1 MTTATSEARLGGDS
15 QGNEGFLTAY
25 GRLTTT
31 PGGSTLA
38 EYPAAGTGPST
49 RVSGP
54 AEPRRVEGTNVQLLI
69 GGQWTAAQSGREED
83 VTSPFD
89 GAVAGAVPVAGAAD
103 VDAALSAAVAGAAVW
118 RRTPG
123 HERMRI
129 LLEAARL
136 ADERVEAVARTIS
149 AESGK
154 TITEARGEAGRSGD
168 MIRLAAFEGTQLYGD
183 SLPLDANRG
192 TGFDKIGFT
201 VRQPVGVVVA
211 VTPFN
216 YPALLVMHKLAPAL
230 AAGNA
235 VVLKPARATPLTALA
250 LAACFVDAG
259 LPDGVLSVLTGSGGE
274 LGDAL
279 VSDPRVDKVSF
290 TGSTGVG
297 QRITRLAGVKRLSLE
312 LGASCPVVVLPDADV
327 EAAAAAV
334 SIGGYVNA
342 GQVCISVQRVITHPA
357 IATDFL
363 DALVERVGS
372 LTTGDPASEGTG
384 VGTLISTAE
393 AERVER
399 SIREAVDGGARLLT
413 GGERDGAVV
422 SPAVVADVDPSSPFS
437 QDELFGPAVAVS
449 VADDWQSAIAQA
461 NGTAYG
467 LGAGVFTSD
476 VAGAV
481 RAIREIDAGVIHINW
496 TPLWRADL
504 MPYGGL
510 KGSGIGK
517 EGPRSA
523 VAEMT
528 DVKTVILHGRPW

>member
-1 MTTATSEARLGGDS
+1 MEWV
-15 QGNEGFLTAY
+15 N
-25 GRLTTT
+25 
-31 PGGSTLA
+31 
-38 EYPAAGTGPST
+38 
-49 RVSGP
+49 
-54 AEPRRVEGTNVQLLI
+54 VELLI
-69 GGQWTAAQSGREED
+69 GGRWTAAQSGRVEE

-89 GAVAGAVPVAGAAD
+89 GAVAGSVAVAGAAD
-103 VDAALSAAVAGAAVW
+103 VDAALNAAVAGAKVW
-118 RRTPG
+118 RNTPG

-129 LLEAARL
+129 LLEAATL
-136 ADERVEAVARTIS
+136 ADQRAEAIAQTIS
-149 AESGK
+149 AEAGK
-154 TITEARGEAGRSGD
+154 SITEARGEASRSGE

-183 SLPLDANRG
+183 SLPLDANPG

-201 VRQPVGVVVA
+201 VRQPVGVVA
-211 VTPFN
+211 AITPFN

-250 LAACFVDAG
+250 LTECFVDAG
-259 LPDGVLSVLTGSGGE
+259 LPDGVLSVLTGAGGE

-279 VSDPRVDKVSF
+279 VSDPRVNKISF

-297 QRITRLAGVKRLSLE
+297 RRITQLAGVKKLSLE
-312 LGASCPVVVLPDADV
+312 LGASCPVVVLPDADID
-327 EAAAAAV
+327 AAAAAV
-334 SIGGYVNA
+334 AIGGYVNA
-342 GQVCISVQRVITHPA
+342 GQVCISVQRVISHPT

-363 DALVERVGS
+363 DALVARVEKIQI
-372 LTTGDPASEGTG
+372 GDPQSAETG
-384 VGTLISTAE
+384 MGTLINAGE

-399 SIREAVDGGARLLT
+399 SIQAAVEGGARLLT
-413 GGERDGAVV
+413 GGERDGAVM
-422 SPAVVADVDPSSPFS
+422 SPAVVAGVDPESPFS

-449 VADDWQSAIAQA
+449 VAEDWQSAIAQA

-481 RAIREIDAGVIHINW
+481 RAIREIDAGVVHINW

>member
-1 MTTATSEARLGGDS
+1 ME
-15 QGNEGFLTAY
+15 
-25 GRLTTT
+25 
-31 PGGSTLA
+31 
-38 EYPAAGTGPST
+38 
-49 RVSGP
+49 
-54 AEPRRVEGTNVQLLI
+54 LLI
-69 GGQWTAAQSGREED
+69 GGQWTAAQSGREEE

-89 GAVAGAVPVAGAAD
+89 GAVVGSVPLAGTAD
-103 VDAALSAAVAGAAVW
+103 VDAALTAAVAGAEGVAEHPGARADADPAG
-118 RRTPG
+118 RRRRWPTSALRPS
-123 HERMRI
+123 RRRSRA
-129 LLEAARL
+129 EA
-136 ADERVEAVARTIS
+136 
-149 AESGK
+149 GK
-154 TITEARGEAGRSGD
+154 SITEARGEASRSGE

-211 VTPFN
+211 ITPFN

-235 VVLKPARATPLTALA
+235 VVLKPARTTPLTALA

-259 LPDGVLSVLTGSGGE
+259 LPEGVLSVLTGAGGE

-279 VSDPRVDKVSF
+279 VSDPRVNKISF

-297 QRITRLAGVKRLSLE
+297 NRITQLAGVKKLSLE
-312 LGASCPVVVLPDADV
+312 LGASCPVVVLPDADID
-327 EAAAAAV
+327 AAAAAV
-334 SIGGYVNA
+334 AIGGYVNA
-342 GQVCISVQRVITHPA
+342 GQVCISVQRVITHPVDRDGLPGRTGGRGCEKIQHRRPEVHRHRDGHA
-357 IATDFL
+357 DH
-363 DALVERVGS
+363 RQRRPNGS
-372 LTTGDPASEGTG
+372 SVPSRRRSEPA
-384 VGTLISTAE
+384 
-393 AERVER
+393 R
-399 SIREAVDGGARLLT
+399 RLLT
-413 GGERDGAVV
+413 GGQRDGAVM
-422 SPAVVADVDPSSPFS
+422 SPAVVADVDPASPFS